1 MQMQRLRCFFCAVV
15 CLVSKSCA
23 RRIEV
28 DESRGLA
35 EDASLS
41 SFPDGI
47 RIHGDFH
54 IHNQCPFP
62 INVMAQNGFVEPILH
77 VQNHIA
83 FGDSWHPPNK
93 LQTKF
98 SVSVGFEFEKGKEA
112 SYSLVKLGGI
122 EGAKIVFSGSVT
134 AAAAAL
140 TGTIGGGILVGV
152 AGSALVGAGIIC
164 PLCVAGGLSAS
175 FLTAYGFASGIEMV
189 GEMVLDT
196 ISDKSR
202 EFLRSRK
209 RVMNSA
215 NTTVPLYTFEGLMF
229 PDDELAYA
237 AVSETI
243 SHWATH
249 LQQTDRDHVGVAA
262 CSRQETA
269 KTSKGLLEWITSA
282 RGDDDCVRRY
292 ASRIHLPD
300 GVANIW
306 VNTLSSKF
314 SKSLWPAFHGDKHLY
329 VRGGL
334 SLPEYN
340 EALGGWLVEAFTPI
354 FLSEEERDKPNEESE
369 FAACTQI
376 NPGMLDK
383 FMSRCKKSC
392 SKSAMGKD
400 ICEARC
406 EEKLPSNSSGR
417 GVCRGTYQSTRQM
430 FGGLGEW
437 VCCAAGPQTEA
448 DAEERLSFPKF
459 CLLNSDCKPPEEGND
474 KHEGKWACAE
484 AEVPKTKFWMLDK
497 ACWQAPVVA
506 DAGDDVRNL
515 LDKFPGGT
523 SEVSWSD
530 NDEVPWM

>member
-1 MQMQRLRCFFCAVV
+1 MQRLHCFFCAAVF
-15 CLVSKSCA
+15 LVSKTSA

-28 DESRGLA
+28 DESRGIT
-35 EDASLS
+35 EGASLS
-41 SFPDGI
+41 AFPDGI
-47 RIHGDFH
+47 RIHGDFY
-54 IHNQCPFP
+54 IHNQCAFP
-62 INVMAQNGFVEPILH
+62 IHVMAQNGFMEPILH
-77 VQNHIA
+77 VQNQIA

-98 SVSVGFEFEKGKEA
+98 TVSVGFEFKKENEA
-112 SYSLVKLGGI
+112 SYSLVKFGAI
-122 EGAKIVFSGSVT
+122 EGAKIVFSGSIT
-134 AAAAAL
+134 AAAAVL
-140 TGTIGGGILVGV
+140 TGTIGGGILVGA
-152 AGSALVGAGIIC
+152 AGTAIVGASIVC

-202 EFLRSRK
+202 KFLEARK
-209 RVMNSA
+209 FRYSTLESG
-215 NTTVPLYTFEGLMF
+215 NTAVPLYTFEGLMF
-229 PDDELAYA
+229 PDDALAYA

-243 SHWATH
+243 SHWVNH
-249 LQQTDRDHVGVAA
+249 LQQTDRHIEGVTA
-262 CSRQETA
+262 CSGQEIA
-269 KTSKGLLEWITSA
+269 NKRA
-282 RGDDDCVRRY
+282 GDNDCVRRY
-292 ASRIHLPD
+292 ASRIYLPP
-300 GVANIW
+300 GVVKIW
-306 VNTLSSKF
+306 VDTLSSKF

-340 EALGGWLVEAFTPI
+340 EALGGWLVAAYTPI

-369 FAACTQI
+369 FAACTRI
-376 NPGMLDK
+376 NTGMLHK
-383 FMSRCKKSC
+383 FMSRCNKSC

-406 EEKLPSNSSGR
+406 KDKLPSNSSGR

-430 FGGLGEW
+430 FGLGKW
-437 VCCAAGPQTEA
+437 VCCAAGPQTAA

-484 AEVPKTKFWMLDK
+484 AEIPKTKFWALDK
-497 ACWQAPVVA
+497 ACWQAPVLA
-506 DAGDDVRNL
+506 DAGDDTRNL

-523 SEVSWSD
+523 SEVSWDD
-530 NDEVPWM
+530 NDEIPWM